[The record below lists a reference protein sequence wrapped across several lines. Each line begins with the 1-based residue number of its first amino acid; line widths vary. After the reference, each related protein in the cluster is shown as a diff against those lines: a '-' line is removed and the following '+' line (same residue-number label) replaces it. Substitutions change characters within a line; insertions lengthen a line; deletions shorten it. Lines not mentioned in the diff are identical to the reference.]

1 MKKGFTLIELL
12 VVIAIIGMLSS
23 VVLGSLNQARAK
35 ARDAKRKQDIG
46 QIQRAAIMYF
56 DAFGYLP
63 RNGSGWCTYI
73 SNPTNSWGP
82 SFQADISPTYIK
94 SVPLDPTTSNQVG
107 DYLYYNVNNAAGNFT
122 LCANLEQSTGQSYN
136 YSGCAGGAI
145 YNYCV
150 SI

>member
-12 VVIAIIGMLSS
+12 VVIAIIGLLSS

-35 ARDAKRKQDIG
+35 ARDARRKQDIT
-46 QIQRAAIMYF
+46 QIQKAVVLYF
-56 DAFGYLP
+56 DAHGYLP

-73 SNPTNSWGP
+73 SNTSNGWGAG
-82 SFQADISPTYIK
+82 FQSDISPTYIK
-94 SVPLDPTTSNQVG
+94 TVPLDPTMSNQIG
-107 DYLYYNVNNAAGNFT
+107 DYLYYNTNNLGGNFI
-122 LCANLEQSTGQSYN
+122 LCANLEQSTGQSSN